1 MKKSCIPYVVL
12 RKTQENKGSLNADA
26 GQRFNNTSAIE
37 KKDCWWLVVH
47 GVSENSA
54 CLELLR
60 HMAPMSPWP
69 KRIMILGSD
78 SFNGKHEKMRGKQSN
93 NPYLG

>member
-37 KKDCWWLVVH
+37 KKRLLVA
-47 GVSENSA
+47 GGTW
-54 CLELLR
+54 C
-60 HMAPMSPWP
+60 
-69 KRIMILGSD
+69 
-78 SFNGKHEKMRGKQSN
+78 FGK
-93 NPYLG
+93 